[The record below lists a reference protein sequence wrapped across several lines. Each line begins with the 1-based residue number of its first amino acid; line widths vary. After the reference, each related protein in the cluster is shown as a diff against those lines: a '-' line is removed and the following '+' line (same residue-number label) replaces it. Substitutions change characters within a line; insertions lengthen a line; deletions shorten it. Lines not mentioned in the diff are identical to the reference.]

1 MVYSKATALLLKEK
15 MSQMYI
21 PPCPPPSPGHVP
33 IDSSRCRISPFT
45 LFFLSFTTT
54 PVNYSVPVSSSCH
67 VNDAFDTVYYVRFS
81 IDHSCFWHGG
91 GGGGFSHLNS
101 MI

>member
-21 PPCPPPSPGHVP
+21 PPRPPPSPGHVP

-54 PVNYSVPVSSSCH
+54 PVNYSVPVSSTCE
-67 VNDAFDTVYYVRFS
+67 RC
-81 IDHSCFWHGG
+81 I
-91 GGGGFSHLNS
+91 
-101 MI
+101 